1 MIESLTNVKN
11 ELKDLVKILNSKP
24 LIGNVIGLTAYVKN

>member
-11 ELKDLVKILNSKP
+11 ELKDLVKILNSEP
-24 LIGNVIGLTAYVKN
+24 LIGNVICLTAHVKN